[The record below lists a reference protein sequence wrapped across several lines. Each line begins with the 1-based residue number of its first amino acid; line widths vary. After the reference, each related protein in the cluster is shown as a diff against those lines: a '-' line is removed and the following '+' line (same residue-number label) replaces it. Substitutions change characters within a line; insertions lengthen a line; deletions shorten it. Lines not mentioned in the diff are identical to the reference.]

1 MTAEAG
7 PLWPARD
14 QAAIV
19 TLEADDNPAGPGWIG
34 LDLDTRAG
42 NADCCRVRRLRSE
55 GGATKLHRAALFTGQ
70 PCVFRWNFDKGESW
84 IVLSGRATVTFD
96 TGEVLELAPG
106 TIASV
111 TAGRSSTWVVHQE
124 IPFGVL
130 ATRMT
135 RMSAAR
141 GGG

>member
-19 TLEADDNPAGPGWIG
+19 TLQADDNPAGSGWIG
-34 LDLDTRAG
+34 LELDTRAG
-42 NADCCRVRRLRSE
+42 NADCRVRRLRSE
-55 GGATKLHRAALFTGQ
+55 GAATKLHRGALFTAQ

-84 IVLSGRATVTFD
+84 IVLSGRATVTVD
-96 TGEVLELAPG
+96 TGEVRELAPR

-124 IPFGVL
+124 IPCGVL
-130 ATRMT
+130 GTRMT